1 MKSARP
7 LWIAALL
14 YKGLSPTERII
25 LVYLGWRQGG
35 NGDAWPSQSTIAAN
49 LGLTTEGVRKIV
61 NRLETKGRLKI
72 VRPAHTAPGQ
82 RLRYCVNTQT
92 TVGANT
98 PTGVGAND
106 NNNTPTA
113 GGANTPTAKPRH
125 IRRTLQ
131 GTHQIRGRAR
141 GASPV
146 HRPKA
151 REEDTVFARFW
162 SAYPKKV
169 AKVDARRAWAKL
181 RPDAALV
188 ERIIAGV
195 ERYAGTEGWTKD
207 GGRFIPHPATFLNKR
222 RWDDEIE
229 PSGVAAALGC
239 VPCGEDE
246 AKQLLRDAGLW
257 KGDE

>member
-14 YKGLSPTERII
+14 DKGLSPTERII

-131 GTHQIRGRAR
+131 GTHQSRGRAR

-146 HRPKA
+146 
-151 REEDTVFARFW
+151 
-162 SAYPKKV
+162 
-169 AKVDARRAWAKL
+169 ARRAWAKL